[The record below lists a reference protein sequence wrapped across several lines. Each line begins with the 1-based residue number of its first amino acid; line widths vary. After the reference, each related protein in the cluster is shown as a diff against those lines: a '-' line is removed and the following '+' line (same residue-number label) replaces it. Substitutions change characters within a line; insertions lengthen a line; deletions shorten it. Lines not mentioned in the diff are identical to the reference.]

1 MMKNHVHLSCF
12 PHIDI
17 LPLSRTHV
25 RSMIM
30 ISLPFPIHIHPA
42 YVKRDVFQFQKIF
55 QVIGRYYPMSRKKQE
70 KKMSRSYQ
78 QLAVKSVDD
87 N

>member
-1 MMKNHVHLSCF
+1 
-12 PHIDI
+12 
-17 LPLSRTHV
+17 
-25 RSMIM
+25 MIM
-30 ISLPFPIHIHPA
+30 ISLPFPIHIHSA

-55 QVIGRYYPMSRKKQE
+55 QVIGRYDPMSRKKQE

-87 N
+87 NWKIYHVLTLFLVESFIKVV